1 MNEECW
7 RMNDEWSRMQRM
19 NIEEWIMKN
28 EWWMLKECKGRILK
42 NEWEMLK
49 EKNVKEEYW
58 RMSEK
63 C

>member
-7 RMNDEWSRMQRM
+7 RMNDEWSIMKRM

-58 RMSEK
+58 RMNEE